1 MVNEPARFLVSYTRS
16 TFLRQYEGD
25 GSPQMAVL
33 IGDLSSIDI
42 GIEVSDNLSL
52 LHFRTLIRCL
62 RAIGRMNG
70 FGKPVQM
77 WRLRFRISISIST
90 SMMIG

>member
-1 MVNEPARFLVSYTRS
+1 M
-16 TFLRQYEGD
+16 YEGD
-25 GSPQMAVL
+25 VLPQMAVL
-33 IGDLSSIDI
+33 MGDLSTIDI
-42 GIEVSDNLSL
+42 GIEVRDNLSL

-77 WRLRFRISISIST
+77 
-90 SMMIG
+90 